1 MAHELQLALLLLVCF
16 LAGLGAGMMLRGRR
30 ESSLPPAAVLSL
42 SPAPGVP
49 AVGAP
54 AVASSVKGSIFLVPG
69 SDKYHLRSS
78 CSGLSRRRF
87 ELYERQ
93 CCKHCAKAAADGR

>member
-1 MAHELQLALLLLVCF
+1 MSHEWLLSLLLVVCF
-16 LAGLGAGMMLRGRR
+16 LAGIAAGMMLRGNR
-30 ESSLPPAAVLSL
+30 ESSLTPAAVLSL
-42 SPAPGVP
+42 SPAPVVP

-93 CCKHCAKAAADGR
+93 CCKHCAKAAADDR